1 VPVLQADSADY
12 ILDLVSDTK
21 VKRLLEIGT
30 AIGRTAILAAQ
41 ANPGLQVVTIERDP
55 EMIEQAKINIA
66 NSDAAER
73 ITLIA
78 EDALTCEL
86 PQGEFDCIFIDAA
99 KSQYTRFFKKF
110 SPLLSENGLII
121 TDNMDFHGLVEHPE
135 RTHNR
140 HTKGLIRRLK
150 AYRSF
155 LQEHPDFETRIVE
168 IGDGIAISR
177 RRKHV

>member
-1 VPVLQADSADY
+1 
-12 ILDLVSDTK
+12 
-21 VKRLLEIGT
+21 
-30 AIGRTAILAAQ
+30 
-41 ANPGLQVVTIERDP
+41 
-55 EMIEQAKINIA
+55 
-66 NSDAAER
+66 
-73 ITLIA
+73 
-78 EDALTCEL
+78 
-86 PQGEFDCIFIDAA
+86 
-99 KSQYTRFFKKF
+99 
-110 SPLLSENGLII
+110 
-121 TDNMDFHGLVEHPE
+121 MDFHGLVEHPE